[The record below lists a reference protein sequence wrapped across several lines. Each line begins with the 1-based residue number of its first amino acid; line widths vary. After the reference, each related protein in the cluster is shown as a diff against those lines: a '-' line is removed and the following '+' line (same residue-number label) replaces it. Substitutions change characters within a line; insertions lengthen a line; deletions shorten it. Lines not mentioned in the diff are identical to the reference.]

1 MLKFKQK
8 KLLVRV
14 SLSLALL
21 ILFSGFKTNVKAM
34 ALDEATQQVITE
46 AITDNTS
53 TQINNNISQN
63 LIYETSLGSIRY
75 KVYTSRSIDTFLI
88 AAALYNNF
96 QGNYIMPNSDQV
108 EIFKA
113 AKEYF
118 SPYANH
124 TFIKNFGKYMALNKA
139 NDIDSSILGV
149 LLSYTDLPDLSPKI
163 DVSDKLPYSLKSKE
177 NLEEFLTELKSFYND
192 THAED
197 FFNKNSNHYDAL
209 ASYVKNNEDASAT
222 IKLINGAVDYV
233 GNKSKYYDNK
243 EIVYCTLLSFYRTL
257 GSFYTIPSGNSTNFV
272 SIQYAYKS
280 TNQSQDNFDINNITK
295 TSIHEYL
302 HNFINTPVYEN
313 LELINNVTNGKYKV
327 NYCSQTYY
335 EFPWNRITDE
345 NFVRAIEARL
355 YKNVFNENLALNN
368 IIYPETK
375 NGFTHV
381 QALYNKLDYYEKDR
395 QSYTT
400 INDFIPQ
407 LINELYS

>member
-1 MLKFKQK
+1 MIKLKQK
-8 KLLVRV
+8 ELLLRV
-14 SLSLALL
+14 SSILSVL
-21 ILFSGFKTNVKAM
+21 IFFSGFTTNVKAM
-34 ALDEATQQVITE
+34 ASDEATQQVTTE
-46 AITDNTS
+46 ALTDNTS
-53 TQINNNISQN
+53 IQIDNNISQN
-63 LIYETSLGSIRY
+63 LIYETSSGSIKY

-108 EIFKA
+108 DIFKET
-113 AKEYF
+113 KEYF

-124 TFIKNFGKYMALNKA
+124 TFIKNFGKYMASNKA
-139 NDIDSSILGV
+139 NDVNSSILGV
-149 LLSYTDLPDLSPKI
+149 LLSYRDLPDLSPKF
-163 DVSDKLPYSLKSKE
+163 DVSNKLPESLNSKE
-177 NLEEFLTELKSFYND
+177 NLEEFLSELKSFYND

-209 ASYVKNNEDASAT
+209 TSYIKNNADAGAT
-222 IKLINGAVDYV
+222 MKLINAAVDYT
-233 GNKSKYYDNK
+233 GNKDKYYNNR

-257 GSFYTIPSGNSTNFV
+257 GSFYTIPSGNTTNFV

-313 LELINNVTNGKYKV
+313 LQLINNVTNGKYKP

-345 NFVRAIEARL
+345 NFVRAVEARL
-355 YKNVFNENLALNN
+355 YKNVLNENLAYNN
-368 IIYPETK
+368 IINPETK
-375 NGFTHV
+375 NGFTHI

-395 QSYTT
+395 QSYPT